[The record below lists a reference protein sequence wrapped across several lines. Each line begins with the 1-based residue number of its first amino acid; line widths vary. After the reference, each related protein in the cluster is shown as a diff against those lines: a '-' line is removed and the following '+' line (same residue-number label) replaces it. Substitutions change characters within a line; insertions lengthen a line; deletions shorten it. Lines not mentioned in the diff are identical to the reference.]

1 MDNIGNY
8 NDLQFEVNSVS
19 EVEYKINQFSALS
32 KEEINNLG
40 KNDQVLLTDADD
52 MSSTFPTLV
61 VYAPSVWFADE
72 NDMME
77 RVCGDLKDY
86 IIEAV
91 DLLFTRS
98 VKSIGRLVDLIGVQ
112 SLMSYCSN
120 DIELCND
127 GSCSIDPDNLDDIIL
142 AARKAI
148 KVASLAVEISKDPRN
163 NFRNWIYSAMV
174 FKGMLNINRDE
185 DDTEGNRVFQTFALK
200 IPLFDMKI
208 ETKDYGY
215 VLLDIYDFYN
225 KGAKIN
231 WGN

>member
-1 MDNIGNY
+1 M
-8 NDLQFEVNSVS
+8 
-19 EVEYKINQFSALS
+19 
-32 KEEINNLG
+32 
-40 KNDQVLLTDADD
+40 
-52 MSSTFPTLV
+52 
-61 VYAPSVWFADE
+61 
-72 NDMME
+72 
-77 RVCGDLKDY
+77 
-86 IIEAV
+86 
-91 DLLFTRS
+91 
-98 VKSIGRLVDLIGVQ
+98 
-112 SLMSYCSN
+112 
-120 DIELCND
+120 
-127 GSCSIDPDNLDDIIL
+127 
-142 AARKAI
+142 
-148 KVASLAVEISKDPRN
+148 ASLAVEISKDPRN